1 MKSNKTTERGT
12 VGNMGKSLVN
22 LLIELDQVNKNL
34 DRIKNDPS
42 YIEEKTK
49 EVFKNR
55 PKKDYSKD
63 IADIMASL

>member
-1 MKSNKTTERGT
+1 MR
-12 VGNMGKSLVN
+12 KSLIN

-42 YIEEKTK
+42 YIEEKAK